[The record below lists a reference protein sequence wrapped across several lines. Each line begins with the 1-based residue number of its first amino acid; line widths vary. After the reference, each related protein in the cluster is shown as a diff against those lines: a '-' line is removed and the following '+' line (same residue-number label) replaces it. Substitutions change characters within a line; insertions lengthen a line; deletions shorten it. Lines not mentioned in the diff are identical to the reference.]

1 MLNRVVLMGR
11 LVANP
16 ELRHTQN
23 GLAVTSFTL
32 AVDRNF
38 VRPGEEKSTDFID
51 IVAWRNGAEF
61 AAKYFS
67 KGQLVAVD
75 GTLQTR
81 TYQDKNGVTR
91 KAFEV
96 IADKLHFAEKKR
108 DSFTSSDEYSSSGFG
123 SHGAAGGDNNSSLV
137 TEGLGVSNN
146 SDAVNS
152 GNFKS
157 SNLDF
162 TELPTEDDD
171 LPF

>member
-1 MLNRVVLMGR
+1 MLNRIVLMGR

-38 VRPGEEKSTDFID
+38 ARSGEERSTDFID
-51 IVAWRNGAEF
+51 IVAWRSSADF

-108 DSFTSSDEYSSSGFG
+108 EPYTSSDEYGEPGFSSQ
-123 SHGAAGGDNNSSLV
+123 GAAGESNGSESLNESAK
-137 TEGLGVSNN
+137 TNAGTA
-146 SDAVNS
+146 D
-152 GNFKS
+152 FKS
-157 SNLDF
+157 GNLDF